1 MKECSKCDIFV
12 TFKNIILCVTLI
24 FMDQNS
30 LVIAVVEDE
39 DNLRSTLEFALEKA
53 GYTVWTYSN
62 GLEAW
67 EAFNKKLPDLII
79 SDIMMPM
86 MDGLELCRN
95 VRSQSM
101 DVPII
106 FLTSKDEEFDKIL
119 GLELG
124 ADDYLC
130 KPFSL
135 RELIT
140 RIKVIFRRV
149 NIITRSSNAVVR
161 AGELT
166 LNTDT
171 YTGEINNKDI
181 KLTVT
186 EFRLLHSLMQV
197 PGHVKTREQLIKTAY
212 PEDSYISDRNVD
224 CHIKRLRKKINGIE
238 PGFDNIQTVY
248 GLGYKLVSQKC

>member
-1 MKECSKCDIFV
+1 
-12 TFKNIILCVTLI
+12 
-24 FMDQNS
+24 MDNSS
-30 LVIAVVEDE
+30 LVVAVVEDE
-39 DNLRSTLEFALEKA
+39 ENLRSTLEYALTKE
-53 GYTVWTYSN
+53 GYRVISYSN
-62 GLEAW
+62 GFSAW
-67 EAFNKKLPDLII
+67 EAFQTSRPDLII
-79 SDIMMPM
+79 SDIIMPM
-86 MDGLELCRN
+86 MDGLELCRK
-95 VRSQSM
+95 VRSVTMSI
-101 DVPII
+101 PII

-135 RELIT
+135 RELTT
-140 RIKVIFRRV
+140 RIKVILRRI
-149 NIITRSSNAVVR
+149 NITNKDTENILK
-161 AGELT
+161 AGKLSIN
-166 LNTDT
+166 LDT

-186 EFRLLHSLMQV
+186 EFRLLHSLMQI

-212 PEDSYISDRNVD
+212 PEDSFISDRNVD

-248 GLGYKLVSQKC
+248 GLGYKLVHSKC

>member
-1 MKECSKCDIFV
+1 
-12 TFKNIILCVTLI
+12 
-24 FMDQNS
+24 MDQNGI
-30 LVIAVVEDE
+30 VIAIVEDE
-39 DNLRSTLEFALEKA
+39 DNLRSSLEFALKKA
-53 GYTVWTYSN
+53 GYNVESYSN

-67 EAFNKKLPDLII
+67 EAFNIKLPNLII
-79 SDIMMPM
+79 SDIIMPL

-95 VRSQSM
+95 IRSISM

-135 RELIT
+135 RELTT
-140 RIKVIFRRV
+140 RIKVIFRRI
-149 NIITRSSNAVVR
+149 NISGVSSNSIVR
-161 AGELT
+161 AGDLT
-166 LNTDT
+166 LNLDT

-186 EFRLLHSLMQV
+186 EFRLLHSLMQI

-248 GLGYKLVSQKC
+248 GLGYKLVPQKC